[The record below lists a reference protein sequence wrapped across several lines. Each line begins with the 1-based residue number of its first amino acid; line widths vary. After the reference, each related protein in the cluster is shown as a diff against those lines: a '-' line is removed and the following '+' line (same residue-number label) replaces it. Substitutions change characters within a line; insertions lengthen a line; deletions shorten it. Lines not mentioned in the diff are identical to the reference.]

1 MLMKDE
7 LSYFVL
13 NIFFFFFF
21 LKKIYLKFILF
32 YFLNYITIHNSY
44 NNLARLTA

>member
-21 LKKIYLKFILF
+21 FKKNLFKIHIILF
-32 YFLNYITIHNSY
+32 SKLYHYTQ
-44 NNLARLTA
+44 